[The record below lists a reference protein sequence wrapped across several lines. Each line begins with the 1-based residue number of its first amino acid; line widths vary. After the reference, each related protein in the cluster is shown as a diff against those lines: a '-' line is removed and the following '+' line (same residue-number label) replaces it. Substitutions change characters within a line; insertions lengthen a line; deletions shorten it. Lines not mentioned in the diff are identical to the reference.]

1 MSSSIVLHVT
11 NLPNVSSKEAYG
23 PYVARLTINLTLF
36 EAPIQAISN
45 QRTTPIIIN
54 NPIQIQSSYFS
65 TSIINLV
72 KTKSQKKEIKRQKTK
87 AYESLKEQKQIN
99 LQKEKPDPILG
110 YSTSKPKDY
119 LTWENCE
126 LNQLI
131 LKNEDVWS
139 GKLGEGEQ
147 VDQIP
152 NLLNFGLTDDHKEL
166 LFKALPL
173 VSSQKSILDVTNFES
188 VQQQRQD
195 KSISEESLKQKALTR
210 ILDLRNADS
219 KAIDKVN
226 KSRII
231 KAFSPKP
238 TLDEEQ
244 KLDPGCAEVQ
254 AAIATYRIHAVLKHA
269 WSNTRDVHSRRHL
282 TQLVMH
288 RMKTL
293 KNLRNNAPNRYR
305 ELLPRIGLQPR
316 YLTEELIIRSKL
328 PLKPGELAH

>member
-1 MSSSIVLHVT
+1 MSSS
-11 NLPNVSSKEAYG
+11 SSLTQLI
-23 PYVARLTINLTLF
+23 RRCTLTIPASIQTTSTRRTPAIPINTL
-36 EAPIQAISN
+36 Q
-45 QRTTPIIIN
+45 IN
-54 NPIQIQSSYFS
+54 DSSFS
-65 TSIINLV
+65 TSTINFV
-72 KTKSQKKEIKRQKTK
+72 KTKAQKKEIKRQKTK
-87 AYESLKEQKQIN
+87 AYESLKEQKRTT
-99 LQKEKPDPILG
+99 LEKEKPDPILG

-139 GKLGEGEQ
+139 GKLDLNRAD
-147 VDQIP
+147 DQPPKI
-152 NLLNFGLTDDHKEL
+152 LNFGLTDDHKEL
-166 LFKALPL
+166 LFEALPS
-173 VSSQKSILDVTNFES
+173 VSSQKSILEVTNFES
-188 VQQQRQD
+188 VQQQRQE
-195 KSISEESLKQKALTR
+195 KSIVEESIKQKALTR

-219 KAIDKVN
+219 REIDKVN

-238 TLDEEQ
+238 SLDEEQ

-293 KNLRNNAPNRYR
+293 KNLRKNAPIRYR